1 MSKTV
6 KKSPGSRLAAVVMFF
21 YFLAFLLLAVRD
33 QSSLGYLLAVAV
45 PAMIFL
51 GTNFLP
57 RLFPADR
64 LLLSLT
70 NFLCAMGI
78 LLLYGTNPVYA
89 RQQAVSYGI
98 GLAGMI
104 GCVYLVRLV
113 RSWKNVMRVLI
124 PASLIVMVL
133 PLIAGKEING
143 ARNWLSF
150 GSFSFQPSEIVKLS
164 LVLVLAWYFS
174 RRRFLPWFL
183 FSAACLVLLMFQMDL
198 GTALLYYGTVLLI
211 LYASTGSLL
220 FTSLGIAGGCG
231 AAWVGYR
238 SFSHVRRRVAIWL
251 DPKVLENAGY
261 QLMKGFEAIGRGGLF
276 GVGLGLGS
284 PKSIPVYESDYIFAV
299 LCEQF
304 GVIFAVCVLLMYVA
318 LIWRGTTVARKARR
332 SFHGLL
338 AMAATVMLGLQTFT
352 IIAGV
357 LNVIPLTGVT
367 LPFISYG
374 GTSLISS
381 MCLVG
386 LIQGV
391 ESLNADDLSEEIHLA
406 RLSR

>member
-1 MSKTV
+1 
-6 KKSPGSRLAAVVMFF
+6 MFF
-21 YFLAFLLLAVRD
+21 YFLAFLLLAFRNH
-33 QSSLGYLLAVAV
+33 SSLGFSLAVAV
-45 PAMIFL
+45 PVMIFL

-78 LLLYGTNPVYA
+78 LLLYDTNPAYA

-98 GLAGMI
+98 GLVCMI
-104 GCVYLVRLV
+104 GCIYLVRLV

-124 PASLIVMVL
+124 PVSLMLMVL
-133 PLIAGKEING
+133 PLIFGKEING

-150 GSFSFQPSEIVKLS
+150 GSLSCQPSEIVKLS
-164 LVLVLAWYFS
+164 LVLVLSWYIS

-183 FSAACLVLLMFQMDL
+183 FSVACLVLLMLQMDL

-211 LYASTGSLL
+211 YFASSGSLL
-220 FTSLGIAGGCG
+220 FTSLGVAGGCG
-231 AAWVGYR
+231 AAWLGYQQ
-238 SFSHVRRRVAIWL
+238 FSHVRRRVAIWL
-251 DPKVLENAGY
+251 NPSDYENAGY
-261 QLMKGFEAIGRGGLF
+261 QLMKGFEAIARGGFF

-304 GVIFAVCVLLMYVA
+304 GVIFAICVLLMYIA
-318 LIWRGTTVARKARR
+318 LIWRGTTVARTARH

-338 AMAATVMLGLQTFT
+338 AMASTVMLGLQTFV

-357 LNVIPLTGVT
+357 LNLIPLTGVT

-374 GTSLISS
+374 GTSLLSS

-391 ESLNADDLSEEIHLA
+391 ESLNMDDMNEDAHLA
-406 RLSR
+406 MLSK